1 MPRQSSFASR
11 RNHLSFS
18 KKKNWLEVWTW
29 FLESWKG
36 GMENLLGVPYT
47 LGMFV
52 FKKKNFL
59 WLQVFKYLN
68 LNTKK

>member
-1 MPRQSSFASR
+1 
-11 RNHLSFS
+11 
-18 KKKNWLEVWTW
+18 
-29 FLESWKG
+29 
-36 GMENLLGVPYT
+36 MENLLGVPYT

-68 LNTKK
+68 LNTKKWTIFSLFVGYTSIKCSIEV